1 MLPVRGFGFAPHRQ
15 PFCLGIAAMKSA
27 QRWVVRST
35 ALVIVVLVTVGGLA
49 WYQGYHLYIV
59 HTGSMVPA
67 LRPGDAVLD
76 APAPASV
83 HPGEVV
89 TFTVHSGP
97 DSVVT
102 HRVASYSGGIIH
114 TKGDANRTVDPWTL
128 HLSQVVGTATM
139 FLPRAGY
146 VLVYLKQPQG
156 LASVITVI
164 VSLTLLWQL
173 FFPAAPKP
181 RSGAAPGEA
190 TDAVFDGNPPAPK
203 PRHRSP
209 VRLPVPGGARHAAI
223 RRSAAG

>member
-1 MLPVRGFGFAPHRQ
+1 MFGLVKRFAP
-15 PFCLGIAAMKSA
+15 G
-27 QRWVVRST
+27 
-35 ALVIVVLVTVGGLA
+35 LVIVLSMAAAAAALGWSHGFR
-49 WYQGYHLYIV
+49 LYIV

-114 TKGDANRTVDPWTL
+114 TKGDANLTVDPWTL
-128 HLSQVVGTATM
+128 HLSQVVGTETAI
-139 FLPRAGY
+139 LPHVGY

-156 LASVITVI
+156 LASVITVMLGLI
-164 VSLTLLWQL
+164 MLWQL
-173 FFPAAPKP
+173 FFPLEPTP
-181 RSGAAPGEA
+181 RPSTGSGEA
-190 TDAVFDGNPPAPK
+190 RDAVHDRKPPVSSG

-209 VRLPVPGGARHAAI
+209 VHLPLSGGARHAAV
-223 RRSAAG
+223 RRSATG